1 MCRVARP
8 DTVTLAVLASRAHQ
22 RAADRF
28 DAVLAWT
35 EAGLRHY
42 EAIPSPTDAAVTGLE
57 DARFDASELSCE
69 ALTSVPPTSA
79 GLTWRT
85 WALPTIP
92 IPLRHLTPAQA
103 AAALAVH
110 FGRSL
115 P

>member
-1 MCRVARP
+1 MSWAARP
-8 DTVTLAVLASRAHQ
+8 DTVTLAVLASRTHQ

-35 EAGLRHY
+35 DAGIRHY
-42 EAIPSPTDAAVTGLE
+42 QPIPSRADAAVTGTE
-57 DARFDASELSCE
+57 DTRLDVSELSC
-69 ALTSVPPTSA
+69 ATLTGVPPTSA

-92 IPLRHLTPAQA
+92 MSLRHLTPAQA